1 MEVKE
6 DRRGEGEGIRSD
18 SIWRGKTHFEHV
30 RTIVGRVCDL
40 EMNKGEASS
49 QQHRVDWTKEEEEE
63 LDTLKWVLERL
74 FTRDEI
80 G

>member
-1 MEVKE
+1 MEPKE
-6 DRRGEGEGIRSD
+6 DKREEGGGIRSD
-18 SIWRGKTHFEHV
+18 SVWSGKTHYQHV
-30 RTIVGRVCDL
+30 RTIVGRVCEL
-40 EMNKGEASS
+40 EMNKEEAASV
-49 QQHRVDWTKEEEEE
+49 QHRVDWTKEEEEE